1 MQFGG
6 SLVLIAIGA
15 VLRWGVTYRVNGVNI
30 PTIGMI
36 LMIVGIVGLVLTT
49 VFWANR
55 RRIAVVREGQ
65 VTTQTYRDDG
75 F

>member
-15 VLRWGVTYRVNGVNI
+15 VLRWGVTYRVNGVNV
-30 PTIGMI
+30 PTIGLI
-36 LMIVGIVGLVLTT
+36 LIVVGVLGLVLTT
-49 VFWANR
+49 MFWANR
-55 RRIAVVREGQ
+55 RRTAVVPEREV
-65 VTTQTYRDDG
+65 VTPTVRDDG